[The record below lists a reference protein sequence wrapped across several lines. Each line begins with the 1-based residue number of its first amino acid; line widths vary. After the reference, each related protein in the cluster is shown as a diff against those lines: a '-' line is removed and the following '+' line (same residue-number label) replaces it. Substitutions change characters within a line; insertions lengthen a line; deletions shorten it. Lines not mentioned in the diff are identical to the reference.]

1 MGLLKIKVIRYT
13 IKRVKKVVFK
23 EKLRPLVA
31 EFLESLTFISDK
43 DHEKP
48 IRTVFDVWKDS
59 ENKDDVEQK
68 LLNLYQESLTD
79 LSINGYEK
87 ELSLILEEADHPV
100 TDSILTAIT
109 ALVIKFNTTQYKR
122 IDILEAMLSAIVEVD
137 LQGYFVGSCRVRD
150 YEAEVFSIKIG
161 PIALNRLQSRCHRA
175 KSDFYE
181 RHEEKLRDRLTLEFP
196 EKKTKC
202 INLQKLLKDIHR
214 DSTFL
219 KFYENYFE
227 KVAQAVIGQCW
238 EDFTNAQ
245 LFAYPFGKEVISPS
259 EFQGMT
265 TEYGSQHIYIFL
277 DFNNKGNGFVGGY
290 GPIPLLEKT
299 DFPNAIKEYEKFCK
313 ETRTAEVRKSALNG
327 KLYTYCTLHKESM
340 ILNGTGR
347 YSDAAIYACIALE
360 FLFTEKKDTSE
371 AVCTRTAALTHKG
384 LGLSF
389 PDAHKELLQLYGIR
403 SAFVHQGKKIHK
415 QDAARLIEYS
425 REVIAVLLRYSLEIK
440 ADQADFWEKWLKEID
455 YTVAGYRAG
464 KL

>member
-1 MGLLKIKVIRYT
+1 LGLLKIKVIRYT

-43 DHEKP
+43 EHEKP

-68 LLNLYQESLTD
+68 LLNLYQESSTD

-87 ELSLILEEADHPV
+87 ELSLTLEEADHPV

-109 ALVIKFNTTQYKR
+109 ALVIKFSATQYKR

-137 LQGYFVGSCRVRD
+137 LQCYFVGPYRVRD
-150 YEAEVFSIKIG
+150 YEAEIFSIKIG

-181 RHEEKLRDRLTLEFP
+181 RHEGDLRERLALEFP
-196 EKKTKC
+196 ENKTKC
-202 INLQKLLKDIHR
+202 INLKKILKDIHR
-214 DSTFL
+214 DPTFI
-219 KFYENYFE
+219 KYFENYFE
-227 KVAQAVIGQCW
+227 KVAQAVIDQCW
-238 EDFTNAQ
+238 DNFTNAQ
-245 LFAYPFGKEVISPS
+245 LFAYPFGKEVIAPAF
-259 EFQGMT
+259 FQGMT
-265 TEYGSQHIYIFL
+265 TVSGSQHIYIFL
-277 DFNNKGNGFVGGY
+277 DFNNKGNGFVGSYGY
-290 GPIPLLEKT
+290 IPILEKT
-299 DFPNAIKEYEKFCK
+299 DFPTAIKEFEKFCK
-313 ETRTAEVRKSALNG
+313 DTKTAEVKKSSLNS
-327 KLYTYCTLHKESM
+327 KLHTFCTLHKEAM
-340 ILNGTGR
+340 ILNDRGR

-389 PDAHKELLQLYGIR
+389 SDAHKELLQLYGIR

-415 QDAARLIEYS
+415 QDAERLIEYS
-425 REVIAVLLRYSLEIK
+425 REVIAVLLRYALEVK
-440 ADQADFWEKWLKEID
+440 AGQDDFWEKWLKELD

>member
-1 MGLLKIKVIRYT
+1 
-13 IKRVKKVVFK
+13 
-23 EKLRPLVA
+23 
-31 EFLESLTFISDK
+31 
-43 DHEKP
+43 
-48 IRTVFDVWKDS
+48 
-59 ENKDDVEQK
+59 
-68 LLNLYQESLTD
+68 
-79 LSINGYEK
+79 
-87 ELSLILEEADHPV
+87 
-100 TDSILTAIT
+100 
-109 ALVIKFNTTQYKR
+109 
-122 IDILEAMLSAIVEVD
+122 MLSAIVEVD

-181 RHEEKLRDRLTLEFP
+181 RHQEKLRDRFTLEFP

-202 INLQKLLKDIHR
+202 INLKKLLKDIHR

-245 LFAYPFGKEVISPS
+245 LFAYPFGKEVISPA

-277 DFNNKGNGFVGGY
+277 DFNSKGNGFVGGY
-290 GPIPLLEKT
+290 GPIPTLEKT

-340 ILNGTGR
+340 ILNGKGR

-425 REVIAVLLRYSLEIK
+425 REVIAVLLRYALEVK
-440 ADQADFWEKWLKEID
+440 AGQDDFWEKWLKELD
-455 YTVAGYRAG
+455 YTVAGHRAG
-464 KL
+464 KI